1 MASSSYLMDGIRHVE
16 INKKKNINSDI
27 INKDDS
33 DDEGDNDSFYNEKNS
48 NSSENEDSSSGESN
62 DRDSHTESD
71 SDVDNDDDSHQK
83 SDDSER
89 SNQESKQI
97 KINDNNKDSVK
108 QTTST
113 KSVNFDSLLK
123 AVIEIN
129 DKIEDKERQLKK
141 LGENSSKSK
150 HKCSRS
156 VSRPRTAVLQYRD
169 ESEYSTSFDGN
180 DSDIESAPSIISRAS
195 SSKRQ
200 YQTNLR
206 SQQSSGLSPA
216 SRMNMSFS
224 NEKVKSIDAENQRL
238 LKNLLHTKSNQNLP
252 AAMRKKPQPR
262 VKSASSINRNKR
274 QQEIERENLRLL
286 HRLQSVKPSNA
297 LTRNT
302 LLSDHSKQ
310 EQYSGRIGRGSR
322 PSSAVSTS
330 TKHFSGRSRPSSSYS
345 SSQYFDDTAS
355 VLSASSTRSRRDARN
370 NLTRENLERQR
381 NWNDRW

>member
-1 MASSSYLMDGIRHVE
+1 MGGIRHVE
-16 INKKKNINSDI
+16 INKKKNVNSDI
-27 INKDDS
+27 SDKDD
-33 DDEGDNDSFYNEKNS
+33 DDEGDNDDFYNEKKS
-48 NSSENEDSSSGESN
+48 DSSENEDSSSGEYN
-62 DRDSHTESD
+62 NRDSHTESD
-71 SDVDNDDDSHQK
+71 SDVDDDDNHQK

-89 SNQESKQI
+89 SNQESNQI
-97 KINDNNKDSVK
+97 KINDNKRDSVK

-150 HKCSRS
+150 HKNSRS

-169 ESEYSTSFDGN
+169 ESEYSTFDAN
-180 DSDIESAPSIISRAS
+180 DSDIESVPSIISRAS

-200 YQTNLR
+200 HQTSLK

-238 LKNLLHTKSNQNLP
+238 LKNLLHTKSNQNPP
-252 AAMRKKPQPR
+252 AVMRKKPQTR

-297 LTRNT
+297 LTRNA

-330 TKHFSGRSRPSSSYS
+330 TKHFAGRSRPSSSYS
-345 SSQYFDDTAS
+345 SSRNFDDTAS